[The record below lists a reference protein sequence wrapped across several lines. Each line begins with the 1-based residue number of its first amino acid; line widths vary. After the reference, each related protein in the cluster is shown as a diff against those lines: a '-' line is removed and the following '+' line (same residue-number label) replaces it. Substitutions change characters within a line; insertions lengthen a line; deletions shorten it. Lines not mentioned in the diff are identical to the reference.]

1 MAFFDTPRMRRLK
14 ADGDALKL
22 LKENSTIVDFQALGD
37 PAERYMI
44 TFKGKGL
51 HRKSEADPVEVA
63 EVHRVEI
70 RLGID
75 YPRSRPDLQWLTA
88 IYHPN
93 ISAVGAVCLGGY
105 STNWVP
111 SLGLAE
117 LCEMLWDMVRYSNYD
132 PKSAYNY
139 AAGRWSETQTQ
150 YDFPLDPRNLRDRM
164 TKTVGDNVHPV
175 HGPRGG
181 EGSAG
186 AQGGAADR
194 EAARGRHPHHQRRQS
209 LARPSRRPRAAA
221 PAPPASGGR
230 RHPDYRVGRWWTT
243 ASKSP
248 PASSSPSPSRS

>member
-1 MAFFDTPRMRRLK
+1 MPFFDTPRVRRLK
-14 ADGDALKL
+14 ADADAMKL
-22 LKENSTIVDFQALGD
+22 LKENSTIVDFQAHGD
-37 PAERYMI
+37 PAERYLI
-44 TFKGKGL
+44 TLKGKGL
-51 HRKSEADPVEVA
+51 LRKSEADPVEIA

-117 LCEMLWDMVRYSNYD
+117 LSEMLWDMVRYANYD

-150 YDFPLDPRNLRDRM
+150 YDFPLDPRDLRDRM
-164 TKTVGDNVHPV
+164 TRTIGDNIIKFTAP
-175 HGPRGG
+175 
-181 EGSAG
+181 GSA
-186 AQGGAADR
+186 AKPAEQVEARPALR
-194 EAARGRHPHHQRRQS
+194 EAPPIVKPPEEDI
-209 LARPSRRPRAAA
+209 LIINDDPPARPAAPVFRPQPRPR
-221 PAPPASGGR
+221 PA
-230 RHPDYRVGRWWTT
+230 DDDILIIE
-243 ASKSP
+243 
-248 PASSSPSPSRS
+248 